1 MKTTLI
7 LPDRLMRRLKARA
20 ARDQR
25 SLSALVADLIA
36 SGLADLDQP
45 RDATA
50 IPPLPV
56 FDMGK
61 ALVDVADREALYAAM
76 ERHDRVRR

>member
-1 MKTTLI
+1 
-7 LPDRLMRRLKARA
+7 MRRLKARA
-20 ARDQR
+20 AHDKR

-36 SGLADLDQP
+36 SGLADVDRP
-45 RDATA
+45 RDEKT